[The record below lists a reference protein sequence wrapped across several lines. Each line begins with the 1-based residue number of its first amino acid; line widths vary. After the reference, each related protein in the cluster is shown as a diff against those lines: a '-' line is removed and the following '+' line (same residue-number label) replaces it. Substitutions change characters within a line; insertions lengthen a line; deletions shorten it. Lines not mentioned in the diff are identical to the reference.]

1 MNTLKK
7 ILYLLSQKE
16 KKQLGIL
23 LVMALGMSIID
34 MIGVASIVPFV
45 AVLTNPSL
53 IETNVIL
60 KNLFQI
66 SNKFGIENSQEFV
79 FVLGVAVFILLIFSL
94 TFKAL
99 TTYLQLIFINMR
111 EYSIGKRL
119 IENYVQQPFSW
130 FLNQHSAELGKTIL
144 SEVSLVIENGLNPL
158 IKIITQSFIVI
169 ALIILLIL
177 NDPKLAFIISL
188 TLILSYVLTYT
199 LIRGILN
206 RIGKERMKNNKLR
219 FKVVSEVFSA
229 FKEVKVGLLEKNYIK
244 RFIDPAKNLAKNDAS
259 AKVLGQLPHFAL
271 EAIAFGGMMILIL
284 FLMTQTGT
292 LISILPLIALY
303 AFAGYRLIPAIQ
315 SIYIG
320 VAQLRFVG
328 PALNALS
335 NDLKS
340 LKMLNIVDQGT
351 LKFNNHV
358 SLNKIQYKYPNS
370 SKLTINNIS
379 LNISANSTVGIVG
392 PTGSGK
398 TTIVDIILGLLE
410 PTQGSLE
417 VDGKKIDKENYRA
430 WQRNVGYVPQQ
441 IFLADDTIA
450 SNIALGVDPE
460 KINQEFVV
468 NAAKIANLDDF
479 IKTELP
485 NKYQTKIGEHG
496 IRLSGGQRQRI
507 GIARA
512 LYNKPELLI
521 LDEGTSALDNLTEK
535 DVMDTL
541 SNLKKNITII
551 LIAHRLNSVKQCDN
565 IFLLENGEL
574 KEQGTFDELMKTN
587 IKFIKMVKANK
598 L

>member
-1 MNTLKK
+1 
-7 ILYLLSQKE
+7 
-16 KKQLGIL
+16 
-23 LVMALGMSIID
+23 
-34 MIGVASIVPFV
+34 
-45 AVLTNPSL
+45 
-53 IETNVIL
+53 
-60 KNLFQI
+60 
-66 SNKFGIENSQEFV
+66 
-79 FVLGVAVFILLIFSL
+79 
-94 TFKAL
+94 
-99 TTYLQLIFINMR
+99 
-111 EYSIGKRL
+111 
-119 IENYVQQPFSW
+119 
-130 FLNQHSAELGKTIL
+130 
-144 SEVSLVIENGLNPL
+144 
-158 IKIITQSFIVI
+158 
-169 ALIILLIL
+169 
-177 NDPKLAFIISL
+177 
-188 TLILSYVLTYT
+188 
-199 LIRGILN
+199 
-206 RIGKERMKNNKLR
+206 
-219 FKVVSEVFSA
+219 
-229 FKEVKVGLLEKNYIK
+229 
-244 RFIDPAKNLAKNDAS
+244 
-259 AKVLGQLPHFAL
+259 
-271 EAIAFGGMMILIL
+271 
-284 FLMTQTGT
+284 MTQTGT

>member
-7 ILYLLSQKE
+7 NFISSFSKR

-441 IFLADDTIA
+441 IF
-450 SNIALGVDPE
+450 
-460 KINQEFVV
+460 
-468 NAAKIANLDDF
+468 
-479 IKTELP
+479 
-485 NKYQTKIGEHG
+485 
-496 IRLSGGQRQRI
+496 SG
-507 GIARA
+507 
-512 LYNKPELLI
+512 
-521 LDEGTSALDNLTEK
+521 
-535 DVMDTL
+535 
-541 SNLKKNITII
+541 
-551 LIAHRLNSVKQCDN
+551 
-565 IFLLENGEL
+565 
-574 KEQGTFDELMKTN
+574 
-587 IKFIKMVKANK
+587 
-598 L
+598 

>member
-16 KKQLGIL
+16 KKQLGVL

>member
-1 MNTLKK
+1 
-7 ILYLLSQKE
+7 
-16 KKQLGIL
+16 
-23 LVMALGMSIID
+23 MALGMSIID

-315 SIYIG
+315 SIYIE

-328 PALNALS
+328 P
-335 NDLKS
+335 
-340 LKMLNIVDQGT
+340 V
-351 LKFNNHV
+351 
-358 SLNKIQYKYPNS
+358 
-370 SKLTINNIS
+370 
-379 LNISANSTVGIVG
+379 
-392 PTGSGK
+392 
-398 TTIVDIILGLLE
+398 
-410 PTQGSLE
+410 
-417 VDGKKIDKENYRA
+417 
-430 WQRNVGYVPQQ
+430 
-441 IFLADDTIA
+441 
-450 SNIALGVDPE
+450 
-460 KINQEFVV
+460 
-468 NAAKIANLDDF
+468 
-479 IKTELP
+479 
-485 NKYQTKIGEHG
+485 
-496 IRLSGGQRQRI
+496 
-507 GIARA
+507 
-512 LYNKPELLI
+512 
-521 LDEGTSALDNLTEK
+521 
-535 DVMDTL
+535 
-541 SNLKKNITII
+541 
-551 LIAHRLNSVKQCDN
+551 
-565 IFLLENGEL
+565 
-574 KEQGTFDELMKTN
+574 
-587 IKFIKMVKANK
+587 
-598 L
+598 

>member
-1 MNTLKK
+1 M
-7 ILYLLSQKE
+7 Q
-16 KKQLGIL
+16 
-23 LVMALGMSIID
+23 
-34 MIGVASIVPFV
+34 
-45 AVLTNPSL
+45 
-53 IETNVIL
+53 
-60 KNLFQI
+60 NL
-66 SNKFGIENSQEFV
+66 
-79 FVLGVAVFILLIFSL
+79 
-94 TFKAL
+94 
-99 TTYLQLIFINMR
+99 
-111 EYSIGKRL
+111 
-119 IENYVQQPFSW
+119 
-130 FLNQHSAELGKTIL
+130 KTIL

-244 RFIDPAKNLAKNDAS
+244 RFIDPANLAKNDAS

-303 AFAGYRLIPAIQ
+303 AFVGYRLIPAIQ

-379 LNISANSTVGIVG
+379 LNIS
-392 PTGSGK
+392 
-398 TTIVDIILGLLE
+398 
-410 PTQGSLE
+410 
-417 VDGKKIDKENYRA
+417 
-430 WQRNVGYVPQQ
+430 
-441 IFLADDTIA
+441 
-450 SNIALGVDPE
+450 
-460 KINQEFVV
+460 
-468 NAAKIANLDDF
+468 
-479 IKTELP
+479 
-485 NKYQTKIGEHG
+485 
-496 IRLSGGQRQRI
+496 
-507 GIARA
+507 
-512 LYNKPELLI
+512 
-521 LDEGTSALDNLTEK
+521 
-535 DVMDTL
+535 
-541 SNLKKNITII
+541 
-551 LIAHRLNSVKQCDN
+551 
-565 IFLLENGEL
+565 
-574 KEQGTFDELMKTN
+574 
-587 IKFIKMVKANK
+587 
-598 L
+598 